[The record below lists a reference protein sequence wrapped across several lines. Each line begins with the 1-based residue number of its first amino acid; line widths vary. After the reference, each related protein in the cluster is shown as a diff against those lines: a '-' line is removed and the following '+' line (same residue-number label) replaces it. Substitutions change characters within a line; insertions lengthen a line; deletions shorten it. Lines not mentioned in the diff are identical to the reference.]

1 LKVQKLSKVK
11 QKPRR
16 HRYSGTELY
25 VRTIQTSTEKDGTIN
40 DCLRICVKTLFKY
53 NLKKSCENHHNKST
67 SVKMSYT
74 NSVQLSLINITKT
87 HSAINYELTDF
98 PYSILST

>member
-40 DCLRICVKTLFKY
+40 DCLRICVKTLY
-53 NLKKSCENHHNKST
+53 N
-67 SVKMSYT
+67 
-74 NSVQLSLINITKT
+74 
-87 HSAINYELTDF
+87 F
-98 PYSILST
+98 